1 MADEK
6 KKKKPFWQ
14 TLFSKEL
21 AMEEAQSYSEI
32 SFFKKSK
39 NGLIAF
45 FLFVC
50 AMSIGIASLGIV
62 EDFQLED
69 AAISAALYLVCLPF
83 IYFNHRWAMVVAC
96 LIYSADQVFTL
107 AQGVG
112 SPVSHLLFLTFAISL
127 TYKAFMAAT
136 YLREIRKSAVN
147 PSTFS

>member
-14 TLFSKEL
+14 NLFSKEL
-21 AMEEAQSYSEI
+21 AMEEAQSYSEL

-39 NGLIAF
+39 NSLIAF

-50 AMSIGIASLGIV
+50 AISIGIASLGV
-62 EDFQLED
+62 TEDLPLDEV
-69 AAISAALYLVCLPF
+69 AIDVALYLVWLPF
-83 IYFNHRWAMVVAC
+83 IYFNHRWAMFAPC
-96 LIYSADQVFTL
+96 LIYAVAKVFL
-107 AQGVG
+107 LVEGLG
-112 SPVSHLLFLTFAISL
+112 SPVSHLLFLGIAISM

-136 YLREIRKSAVN
+136 YLKEIRKTAVN

>member
-14 TLFSKEL
+14 NLFSKEL
-21 AMEEAQSYSEI
+21 AMEEAQSYAEL

-50 AMSIGIASLGIV
+50 AISIGLASLGAI
-62 EDFQLED
+62 EDFPLVEV
-69 AAISAALYLVCLPF
+69 AIGTVIYLVWLPF
-83 IYFNHRWAMVVAC
+83 IYFNHRWAIVIPC
-96 LIYSADQVFTL
+96 LIYAVDKVFL
-107 AQGVG
+107 IAQGLG
-112 SPVSHLLFLTFAISL
+112 TPVQHIIFLVLAISL
-127 TYKAFMAAT
+127 TYRAFMAAT
-136 YLREIRKSAVN
+136 YLKEIRKTAVN

>member
-14 TLFSKEL
+14 NLFSKEL
-21 AMEEAQSYSEI
+21 AMEEAQSYSEL

-39 NGLIAF
+39 NSLIAF

-50 AMSIGIASLGIV
+50 AITIAVASVGAMGDLPFEEIVIGVIA
-62 EDFQLED
+62 
-69 AAISAALYLVCLPF
+69 YLFFLPF
-83 IYFNHRWAMVVAC
+83 IYFNHRWAMVMPC
-96 LIYSADQVFTL
+96 LIYAVDKVLLIAEGLGT
-107 AQGVG
+107 
-112 SPVSHLLFLTFAISL
+112 PVSHLLFLALAIHL

-136 YLREIRKSAVN
+136 YLKEIRKTAVN

>member
-1 MADEK
+1 MADDK

-14 TLFSKEL
+14 SLFSKEL
-21 AMEEAQSYSEI
+21 AMEEAQSYSEL

-50 AMSIGIASLGIV
+50 AISIVVASLGVV
-62 EDFQLED
+62 EDFQLEEV
-69 AAISAALYLVCLPF
+69 AIDVALYLVWLPF
-83 IYFNHRWAMVVAC
+83 IYLNHRWAMFVPC
-96 LIYSADQVFTL
+96 LIYAVAKVFLL
-107 AQGVG
+107 AEGLG
-112 SPVSHLLFLTFAISL
+112 SPVSHLLFLGIAISM

-136 YLREIRKSAVN
+136 YLKEIRKTDVN